1 MDNALQQF
9 EPDNR
14 KFRDLLLGSLG
25 VVALLYAVAIMC
37 L

>member
-9 EPDNR
+9 EPDNN
-14 KFRDLLLGSLG
+14 KFCDLMLGSLG
-25 VVALLYAVAIMC
+25 IVALIYTVAIMC

>member
-9 EPDNR
+9 EPDNK

-25 VVALLYAVAIMC
+25 MVAIIYTIAIMC